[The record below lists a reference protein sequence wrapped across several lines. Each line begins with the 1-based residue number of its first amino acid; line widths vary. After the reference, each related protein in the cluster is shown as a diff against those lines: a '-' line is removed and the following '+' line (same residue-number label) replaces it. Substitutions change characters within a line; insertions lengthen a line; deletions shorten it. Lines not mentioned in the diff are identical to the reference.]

1 MLLLYYNI
9 IRVDSC
15 QRRIYGIIPNFRFT
29 FVLLYESAFKARK
42 GNIAMI
48 NEEKLIKRLMEHNSR
63 AYEQL
68 IDGYSRLLFTVC
80 AGILHGVGTREDVED
95 VVADCFCEFWQ
106 NVQRY
111 DSERGGSKTYLC
123 AIARSRAVD
132 RLRLLCRRREDSL
145 DSVFEDPSQTLTDDR
160 LLENLISKESVLSV
174 WMYMQSF
181 PEPDREILTL
191 RFFYELKPSDIAA
204 KLSVPVTSVYER
216 VRCGREKLRK
226 FIAENQ

>member
-1 MLLLYYNI
+1 MELSLILDLRSYYYMKALLKSIKENI
-9 IRVDSC
+9 V
-15 QRRIYGIIPNFRFT
+15 
-29 FVLLYESAFKARK
+29 
-42 GNIAMI
+42 MI
-48 NEEKLIKRLMEHNSR
+48 NEEKLIKRLKEHNTR

-106 NVQRY
+106 NVQKY
-111 DSERGGSKTYLC
+111 DSERGGLKTYLC
-123 AIARSRAVD
+123 AITRSRAID
-132 RLRLLCRRREDSL
+132 RLRLLCRRREDPIDNVYE
-145 DSVFEDPSQTLTDDR
+145 DSPQNLTDDR

-174 WMYMQSF
+174 WKYMQSF

-204 KLSVPVTSVYER
+204 KLSVPVSSVYER